1 LKILVISDSHGNKN
15 AILNAVEQESPG
27 LILHLGDH
35 DRDCETVEAEHP
47 SIPVRKVR
55 GNCDRSS
62 TGPDTEEFTLSGK
75 RFFMAHGH
83 LYRVKLGFTYILNA
97 AACRGADLL
106 VFGHT
111 HTPYYSVTDSLTV
124 VNPGSIGMGG
134 KTYAVLEIKNGAVS
148 CVVKT
153 VKL

>member
-1 LKILVISDSHGNKN
+1 LKILVISDSHGNKSS
-15 AILNAVEQESPG
+15 ILKAVEQESPG
-27 LILHLGDH
+27 LVLHLGDH
-35 DRDCETVEAEHP
+35 DRDCETIGLEHP
-47 SIPVRKVR
+47 DIPVRTVR

-62 TGPDTEEFTLSGK
+62 TGPDTDEFTLSGK

-83 LYRVKLGFTYILNA
+83 LYRVKLGLTYILNA

-111 HTPYYSVTDSLTV
+111 HNPYYSVADNLIA
-124 VNPGSIGMGG
+124 VNPGSVGMGE

-153 VKL
+153 VKS